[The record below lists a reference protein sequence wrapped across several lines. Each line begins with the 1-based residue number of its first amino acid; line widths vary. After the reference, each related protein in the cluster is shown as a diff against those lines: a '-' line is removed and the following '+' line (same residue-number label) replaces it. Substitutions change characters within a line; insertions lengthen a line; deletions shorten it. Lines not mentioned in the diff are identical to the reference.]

1 MRVSM
6 VHVVC
11 CLLYIPSDITFNAKK
26 YPAELV
32 WGSILKYTQY
42 TLVAGYGE
50 KHEETLD
57 EAMGTNIVSYM
68 DNTLNMVRSVTAFVD
83 ECNWTNIVSYMDNT
97 LNMVRRVTAFV
108 DECNW
113 AKFETTMNISLALI
127 GKIGELGALLSFWST
142 IIRDRTSDETIH
154 TKALH
159 GKVPNVDI
167 YLFHLSA
174 I

>member
-68 DNTLNMVRSVTAFVD
+68 DNTLNMVR
-83 ECNWTNIVSYMDNT
+83 
-97 LNMVRRVTAFV
+97 RVTAFV

-127 GKIGELGALLSFWST
+127 GKIGELGALLSFWSI